1 MWDFPGNAVDGSLP
15 ANAEDAGSIPGLGGF
30 RMPQSKWAHV
40 LQLLSL
46 HSRAG

>member
-15 ANAEDAGSIPGLGGF
+15 ADAGSIPGLGGF
-30 RMPQSKWAHV
+30 HMPQSRWVHV